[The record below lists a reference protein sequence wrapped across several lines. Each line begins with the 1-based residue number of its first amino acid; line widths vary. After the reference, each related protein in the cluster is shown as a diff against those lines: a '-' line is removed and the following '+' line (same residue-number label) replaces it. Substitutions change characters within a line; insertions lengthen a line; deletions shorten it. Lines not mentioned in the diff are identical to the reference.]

1 VVFSSPTF
9 LFAFLPLTLLLST
22 LAPARARN
30 VVLLAASV
38 AFYIWGAGGTVDVII
53 FVSAAAWIGGLLVAL
68 PRLPPLARRIA
79 FIAAIAAVL
88 GPLLWFKYVP
98 GLTGMANGVGVP
110 IDADHFGDIVL
121 PLGISFFT
129 FHGIS
134 YLVDVWRRDIPA
146 ERRPIRFALYL
157 FLFPH
162 QIAGPIVRYAEI
174 QDEIREPRR
183 PDTDAA
189 LFGMSRFAWG
199 LFKKAFVADSCA
211 VVANSVYALPPSELT
226 GPTAWIGA
234 LAYALQIYFDFSGY
248 SDMAIGLAAM
258 MGFHFPENFNGPYR
272 AVSVTDFW
280 RRWHMTLSRWF
291 RDYVYI
297 PFGGNRHG
305 VGREYAGLLL
315 TFFLT
320 SLWHGAT
327 WTFLLWG
334 GLHSAALLFE
344 RFTGLRRST
353 RWLGFRRIL
362 MIVFVL
368 GSWVPFRAET
378 LRQTAQMWK
387 AMAAGSLSAPPP
399 TVLVTLTPWAL
410 AALAVGCLSFVLPRT
425 GTGYQWVSG
434 AVRDSTRAR
443 FSVRRPAAAFIT
455 AALLPAA
462 VVAVFWLDFSPF
474 LYFRF

>member
-9 LFAFLPLTLLLST
+9 LFAFLPLTLLLTT

-38 AFYIWGAGGTVDVII
+38 VFYVWGAGGAVGVIA
-53 FVSAAAWIGGLLVAL
+53 FVSAAAWLGGLVVAL
-68 PRLPPLARRIA
+68 PRLPTWARRTGFVTA
-79 FIAAIAAVL
+79 VAAVL

-98 GLTGMANGVGVP
+98 GLSGMALDVGLVASDP
-110 IDADHFGDIVL
+110 FRAVVL

-134 YLVDVWRRDIPA
+134 YLVDVWRRDIPP
-146 ERRPIRFALYL
+146 ERQPIRFALYL

-162 QIAGPIVRYAEI
+162 QIAGPIVRYSEI
-174 QDEIREPRR
+174 QDEIRRPRR
-183 PDTDAA
+183 PDTDSA

-211 VVANSVYALPPSELT
+211 VVANSVYALPASELN

-272 AVSVTDFW
+272 SVSVTDFW

-315 TFFLT
+315 TFLLT

-327 WTFLLWG
+327 LPFLLWG

-344 RFTGLRRST
+344 RATGLRRST
-353 RWLGFRRIL
+353 RWLGLRRVL
-362 MIVFVL
+362 MVVFIL
-368 GSWVPFRAET
+368 GSWVPFRADS
-378 LRQTAQMWK
+378 LRRTASVWK
-387 AMAAGSLSAPPP
+387 AMAMGPADLPAPS
-399 TVLVTLTPWAL
+399 VLVTLTPWAL
-410 AALAVGCLSFVLPRT
+410 LAMVVGCLSFVLPRT
-425 GTGYQWVSG
+425 GTGYQWISG
-434 AVRDSTRAR
+434 AVRDPAR
-443 FSVRRPAAAFIT
+443 NTFTVRRPAAAVIV

-462 VVAVFWLDFSPF
+462 VAAVFWLDFSPF